1 MFLKSIKQFFLKNK
15 LQKILKKY
23 PIVFAYV
30 FGSFAKEKSG
40 PLSDFDIA
48 VFVDLK
54 ISEEKRDKIR
64 FDIKDD
70 IEKILRNADVV
81 TLNNAEPF
89 LEKEVVYNGK
99 VLYTKDDNARKH
111 YEADVIG
118 RWLDWEWYDKQ
129 FIQSIKKNFGKPIK
143 PYLY

>member
-1 MFLKSIKQFFLKNK
+1 MFLKFIKQIFIKKK
-15 LQKILKKY
+15 LQKIFKKY
-23 PIVFAYV
+23 PIVFAYI

-48 VFVDLK
+48 IFIDPK

-70 IEKILRNADVV
+70 IEKILRKADVIA
-81 TLNNAEPF
+81 LNSAEPF

-99 VLYTKDDNARKH
+99 ILYAKDDDARKH
-111 YEADVIG
+111 YEAGAIG
-118 RWLDWEWYDKQ
+118 RWLDWKWYDEQ
-129 FIQSIKKNFGKPIK
+129 FIQSIKKSFGKPIK
-143 PYLY
+143 PYSY